1 MRKSTQ
7 VRLWAVYQM
16 TVQGQPGPNVV
27 CYQHEWEA
35 VEKATPGLH
44 RLIQGGILNEG
55 EAERLARGT
64 SGAAKARMR
73 KKLIAELLDVEPD
86 LLAEAGEEEEIG
98 EDQGDVR
105 PPVSLFPA
113 LVQKTGELGPADESS
128 AQVSRAGS

>member
-44 RLIQGGILNEG
+44 RLIQGGIFL
-55 EAERLARGT
+55 T
-64 SGAAKARMR
+64 KARPSNWPGGRRGRPKSACR

-86 LLAEAGEEEEIG
+86 LIVEAGEEEEIG
-98 EDQGDVR
+98 EDQGDAE
-105 PPVSLFPA
+105 PA
-113 LVQKTGELGPADESS
+113 ASHLPTLA
-128 AQVSRAGS
+128 AGYR